1 MVFGR
6 KKKNQT
12 AESVES
18 VDAAEVDSLD
28 PRAEGPWDVSEID
41 SRDGYIDLGSI
52 LIKPTEGVGLRLE
65 VDEKTK
71 RPRAVNLDVAG
82 STAQIQA
89 FAAPKSSGLWDEIR
103 KDLKDSLARNNG
115 APESVEGT
123 FGTELRARF
132 PAKTSDGTD
141 GYRPARFVG
150 IDGPRW
156 FLRTVIS
163 GAAAIDVAASKTFD
177 EIIRGIVV
185 VRGNDPMPPRDLLPL
200 TVPDGA
206 HRASGSRATRR
217 AALRN
222 SGQSADASARVRAA
236 GKEAAARQTA
246 EQNGG
251 SGALQPPERGPEV
264 TEIR

>member
-1 MVFGR
+1 MFGR
-6 KKKNQT
+6 KKNRDVR
-12 AESVES
+12 VEPGQPQ
-18 VDAAEVDSLD
+18 DEVTTEG
-28 PRAEGPWDVSEID
+28 PRAHGPKDVSEIG
-41 SRDGYIDLGSI
+41 SREGYIDLGSI
-52 LIKPTEGVGLRLE
+52 LVKPQDGVGLRLE

-89 FAAPKSSGLWDEIR
+89 FAAPKSGQLWEEIR
-103 KDLKDSLARNNG
+103 QELRKSLAGNNG

-132 PAKTSDGTD
+132 PAKTSDGTT

-163 GAAAIDVAASKTFD
+163 GAAAIDPEASKKFD
-177 EIIRGIVV
+177 DIIRGIVV
-185 VRGNDPMPPRDLLPL
+185 VRGHDPMPPRDLLPL
-200 TVPDGA
+200 QVPQGA
-206 HRASGSRATRR
+206 QRVPGPRAGRR
-217 AALRN
+217 PALRGAGAN
-222 SGQSADASARVRAA
+222 RESAQGAAQKSTSATSA
-236 GKEAAARQTA
+236 GGG
-246 EQNGG
+246 NGMK
-251 SGALQPPERGPEV
+251 PPQRGPET